1 MRTKLVAT
9 LDIVLS
15 SRLIHAEIE
24 RTVEQAHKVCDPHLA
39 ISLANARQTVSNPVD
54 MAVELEM
61 LDAAIDL
68 SKENLA
74 EIEGL
79 KRSIA
84 KSLQGH
90 EVLEALGSA
99 LVSQDM
105 IDAVEEKFQVTGLR
119 LEEMEKLRDLTVS
132 RARDLTSQL

>member
-1 MRTKLVAT
+1 MRNKLVAT

-15 SRLIHAEIE
+15 ARLIHAEIE

-39 ISLANARQTVSNPVD
+39 ISFANARQTVSNPID

-61 LDAAIDL
+61 LDAAIEL
-68 SKENLA
+68 AKEGLA

-84 KSLQGH
+84 KSLQGR
-90 EVLEALGSA
+90 EVLEALGSTEIPQEM
-99 LVSQDM
+99 LD
-105 IDAVEEKFQVTGLR
+105 QVTENFQFAGLR
-119 LEEMEKLRDLTVS
+119 LEEMEKLRDLTVTRTS
-132 RARDLTSQL
+132 DLIRQL